1 MLRAVSGV
9 TRGQAGALVAQGV
22 RPGNTLGP
30 DLRAAAATT
39 TAMAA
44 DTLYAHPIFVPETV
58 SFVGLCMSIG
68 TSVAATLGK
77 MGLYAAAARG
87 NIGALIEECAATVDM
102 NAAGNA
108 IVQTNFASPRT
119 LAVGWYWPAC
129 KFNGLA
135 QPHSLAGTGLM
146 GNGGALL
153 YGSLTLAVNVRA
165 IGAAGTT
172 TRAEAASAYASA
184 FPAQPTLIFQTGTP
198 GVPIMGIVAA

>member
-1 MLRAVSGV
+1 MLRAVSGL
-9 TRGQAGALVAQGV
+9 TRGQVASFVAQGV
-22 RPGNTLGP
+22 RPGNTIGP
-30 DLRAAAATT
+30 DLRATAATA

-44 DTLYAHPIFVPETV
+44 DTLYAHPVFVPEAV
-58 SFVGLCMSIG
+58 PFVGVCMSIG

-77 MGLYAAAARG
+77 MAIYGAAARG
-87 NIGALIEECAATVDM
+87 NIGALIEECVATVDM

-119 LAVGWYWPAC
+119 LAVGWYWLAC

-135 QPHSLAGTGLM
+135 QPHSLSGTGLM

-172 TRAEAASAYASA
+172 TRAEAASTYASA
-184 FPAQPTLIFQTGTP
+184 FPATPTLTFQTGTP
-198 GVPIMGIVAA
+198 GVPIMGIVAV